1 MKLLGAYIDI
11 EYAKTLEENQF
22 KQEFKAI
29 FGIYLNEA
37 WDTVKKMK
45 PKRERDVKADKSA

>member
-11 EYAKTLEENQF
+11 EYAKTLEEDQF
-22 KQEFKAI
+22 KQEFKTI

-37 WDTVKKMK
+37 WDTVKKLK
-45 PKRERDVKADKSA
+45 PKKDVKADKSA